1 MLSYSFMFGWT
12 DNPSGGLEAFEAYQQ
27 VKQYLDNCRRLLP
40 HRRRGGKE
48 GNGGK
53 AMSVR
58 YLYGYCGPGLYRL
71 GLWPYCFILR
81 RAAGATYSL
90 RTHGVRVG
98 GWYAYWPWR
107 KGR

>member
-1 MLSYSFMFGWT
+1 
-12 DNPSGGLEAFEAYQQ
+12 
-27 VKQYLDNCRRLLP
+27 
-40 HRRRGGKE
+40 
-48 GNGGK
+48 
-53 AMSVR
+53 MSVR